1 MALFWLAELI
11 QAVMLDITQKTL
23 RKHWLHVSDQYV
35 NFHGAAEAAKLSWWL
50 FKKLKIA
57 SAWLLF
63 CLDLS
68 ANLMMIGKEIGSFI

>member
-1 MALFWLAELI
+1 
-11 QAVMLDITQKTL
+11 MLDIIQKIL
-23 RKHWLHVSDQYV
+23 RKHLLHVWDQYI

-50 FKKLKIA
+50 LKKLKIA

-68 ANLMMIGKEIGSFI
+68 ANLMMVGKEIGRIFCNET